1 MKIWPVIACII
12 FATSV
17 RAQTPCAGMQT
28 RSIKAL
34 SGQQVADL
42 STGAIL
48 TPSLFEYAEL
58 RGYGHPHRH

>member
-1 MKIWPVIACII
+1 MKIWPVIACMI

-34 SGQQVADL
+34 SDQQVADL

-48 TPSLFEYAEL
+48 TPSLFE
-58 RGYGHPHRH
+58 